1 MLEFI
6 GPFVKIQEF
15 LIRRDRSIESL
26 DIGTTLAAPEIR
38 MAQCCVQPARASNT
52 RTIGIGNGESFIRR
66 SVKSRPTRSARVIAS
81 RNPALQVTAVDEEGK
96 DAEDAQVDL
105 PKLPVHHTPAV
116 AATTC
121 SGQWR
126 RDARVLGSLP
136 FAHWG
141 PWAPSICALS
151 PLGTLS
157 LWVASP
163 GVLGQLPFSLGRF

>member
-1 MLEFI
+1 MKKSRSSRKAEILEFI

-38 MAQCCVQPARASNT
+38 VAQCCVQPARASNT

-66 SVKSRPTRSARVIAS
+66 SVKSLQTRSARVIAS

-105 PKLPVHHTPAV
+105 PNLPVRHTPAV

-121 SGQWR
+121 GSQRR

-136 FAHWG
+136 FN
-141 PWAPSICALS
+141 AL
-151 PLGTLS
+151 G
-157 LWVASP
+157 
-163 GVLGQLPFSLGRF
+163 SLGPLPLH